1 MTEFEQDVERGL
13 HPETL
18 RQVSRLSQQSQET
31 GLKFKVTAKA
41 VGPLTDEIKVVY
53 PNGKV
58 GRDYIEENSK
68 RSEEF

>member
-1 MTEFEQDVERGL
+1 MAEFEQDFERGL

-41 VGPLTDEIKVVY
+41 VGPFVDEIKVVY
-53 PNGKV
+53 PNGRV
-58 GRDYIEENSK
+58 GQDYIEENPK